1 MANEGIMAAPMPMQQ
16 KPPQGYVSSL
26 DAYDAASSAMQETN
40 PQAFGEYKSA
50 IGSGLS
56 KLNLKSSEIEAFIT
70 LLEYMMQYPDQY
82 KEIIR
87 AGIEAGAIEE
97 GDFPAEFDQSFIAT
111 MLAALNEQRI
121 QQAQNVS
128 PEAMGPG
135 PQEPMA
141 MKSGG
146 LADAAK
152 LLQSKGRNGD
162 TILAHINPQEAE
174 MLRRAG
180 GLGSINPYTGLPE
193 YLNLKKAWDKARGA
207 VSNTVKAVVN
217 VVKDV
222 AKSPIGKI
230 ALTVGLTMALGPVAA
245 GYGIGTAGT
254 AAIVGGG
261 VAALGG
267 GNLKQVLTSAA
278 MGYVGGTVAP
288 TISSYMPGAAG
299 SVLNQGLTGAA
310 LGTGFGLAAGMS
322 PAQAL
327 KAGAIGGL
335 TAAGVGYGQQQGYL
349 PGGPAGAPEADTT
362 AADTTAGEPELSLAQ
377 VEGAG
382 PIESVGP
389 IGTASQKLALSA
401 PDKCSPYYTG
411 EPSAAAMNARQD
423 LLNRTYGDFQTTV
436 PINSSY
442 TAQDPSLVNDY
453 SLQARPIPTQGS
465 EGYPTS
471 AGTKLGLQP
480 LQPVS
485 LQGGLNA
492 PPGGVGLTLNAPGLG
507 LTMPQQGYDFIP
519 VEDTSTLSTGA
530 PEIKGPA
537 PVEDRSTYS
546 LRARGEQAYEKV
558 KDFYKENFA
567 PDRPAVQEGN
577 EQAVLEGDKAVTA
590 YKARMESAGITPT
603 AAGAQAAYDAAY
615 QANAP
620 GFINKYLPL
629 AGATLAATYV
639 AGGFKEPP
647 VDKTPIYDPYY
658 TGTDYMRDN
667 PQAFSGGLYNYK
679 SQGAG
684 AYDPSR
690 ATTYAGSQ
698 GAAAP
703 GVVKPTGIMQA
714 QYSPDYGRRRMQS
727 RQRYYSPFI
736 GTADPVMA
744 AKGGSITEFPRKTG
758 PINGPGTG
766 TSDDIPA
773 MLSDGE
779 FVFTARA
786 VRNAGNGSR
795 RKGAA
800 RMYKLM
806 KSLEKGGMVK
816 G

>member
-1 MANEGIMAAPMPMQQ
+1 MANEGIMAAPMPMRQQ
-16 KPPQGYVSSL
+16 QQQPLQGYVSSL
-26 DAYDAASSAMQETN
+26 DAYDAASSALQETN
-40 PQAFGEYKSA
+40 PQAFSEYKSA
-50 IGSGLS
+50 IGAGLS

-82 KEIIR
+82 KEVIR
-87 AGIEAGAIEE
+87 AGIEEGAIEE
-97 GDFPAEFDQSFIAT
+97 GDFPAEFDQGFVST

-162 TILAHINPQEAE
+162 TILAHINPEEAE

-180 GLGSINPYTGLPE
+180 GLGSINPYTGLRE
-193 YLNLKKAWDKARGA
+193 YGFFKKVWKAATGA
-207 VSNTVKAVVN
+207 VKTVVN

-254 AAIVGGG
+254 AALVGGG
-261 VAALGG
+261 VTALSGG
-267 GNLKQVLTSAA
+267 SLKDVLKSSA
-278 MGYVGGTVAP
+278 MGYIGGTFAP

-299 SVLNQGLTGAA
+299 SVLNQGFTGAA
-310 LGTGFGLAAGMS
+310 LGTGFGLAAGMT

-327 KAGAIGGL
+327 KAGAIGGV
-335 TAAGVGYGQQQGYL
+335 TAAGVGYGQQKGYL
-349 PGGPAGAPEADTT
+349 PGGAPTGEAQTEVPVD
-362 AADTTAGEPELSLAQ
+362 AVADGPNLSLAQ
-377 VEGAG
+377 AEGAG

-389 IGTASQKLALSA
+389 IGTASQKVAMSA
-401 PDKCSPYYTG
+401 PDRYSPYYTG

-423 LLNRTYGDFQTTV
+423 LLNKTYGDFQTTV

-465 EGYPTS
+465 VGYPTS
-471 AGTKLGLQP
+471 AGTGLGLQP
-480 LQPVS
+480 LQSVS

-492 PPGGVGLTLNAPGLG
+492 PPGGVGLTLNAPGSG
-507 LTMPQQGYDFIP
+507 LTMPQQSFDFVP
-519 VEDTSTLSTGA
+519 VEDTSTLSTSA
-530 PEIKGPA
+530 PEIRGPA

-546 LRARGEQAYEKV
+546 LRARGEQAYQKI
-558 KDFYKENFA
+558 KDFYDENFA
-567 PDRPAVQEGN
+567 TDRPAIQEGN
-577 EQAVLEGDKAVTA
+577 KQAALEGDKAVTA
-590 YKARMESAGITPT
+590 YKSRMESAGITPT
-603 AAGAQAAYDAAY
+603 AAGAQAAYDAAF
-615 QANAP
+615 QANSP
-620 GFINKYLPL
+620 SFINKYLPL

-667 PQAFSGGLYNYK
+667 PQAFSGGLYKYE

-703 GVVKPTGIMQA
+703 GVVTPTGIMQA
-714 QYSPDYGRRRMQS
+714 QSSPNYGRRRMQS

>member
-50 IGSGLS
+50 IGSTLS
-56 KLNLKSSEIEAFIT
+56 QLNLKPSEIEAFVT

-87 AGIEAGAIEE
+87 AGIEAGAIDE
-97 GDFPAEFDQSFIAT
+97 GDFPPEFDQSFIAT

-152 LLQSKGRNGD
+152 ALQARGRGRD
-162 TILAHINPQEAE
+162 TILAHITPQEAE
-174 MLRRAG
+174 MLRQAG
-180 GLGSINPYTGLPE
+180 GLGTRNPYTGLPE
-193 YLNLKKAWDKARGA
+193 YGFFQDAW
-207 VSNTVKAVVN
+207 KAVTAPVRE
-217 VVKDV
+217 VVKVVKQV

-230 ALTVGLTMALGPVAA
+230 ALTVGLTMALGPIAA

-261 VAALGG
+261 MAALGG
-267 GNLKQVLTSAA
+267 GDIKDILKGAA
-278 MGYVGGTVAP
+278 FGYIGGTVAP
-288 TISSYMPGAAG
+288 AISGYMPGAAG
-299 SVLNQGLTGAA
+299 SVLNQGFTGAA
-310 LGTGFGLAAGMS
+310 LGTGFGLASGMS
-322 PAQAL
+322 PAEAL
-327 KAGAIGGL
+327 KAGAVGGL

-349 PGGPAGAPEADTT
+349 PGGAPTGGPATG
-362 AADTTAGEPELSLAQ
+362 TTAGAPELSLAP
-377 VEGAG
+377 VEGTG
-382 PIESVGP
+382 PVGTV
-389 IGTASQKLALSA
+389 GTASENLALSST
-401 PDKCSPYYTG
+401 DKYSPYYTG
-411 EPSAAAMNARQD
+411 EPSAASMDARQA
-423 LLNRTYGDFQTTV
+423 LLNKTYGDFQTTV

-442 TAQDPSLVNDY
+442 TAKDPSLVNDY
-453 SLQARPIPTQGS
+453 SLQARPLPGPGQAMS
-465 EGYPTS
+465 PE
-471 AGTKLGLQP
+471 AGLGLQP
-480 LQPVS
+480 PQPVS
-485 LQGGLNA
+485 PQGGFNA
-492 PPGGVGLTLNAPGLG
+492 PPGGVGMTPGAANASG
-507 LTMPQQGYDFIP
+507 LTIPQQNFDFVP
-519 VEDTSTLSTGA
+519 AEDTSVVPTGA
-530 PEIKGPA
+530 PENRGPA
-537 PVEDRSTYS
+537 PVEDRSSYS
-546 LRARGEQAYEKV
+546 LRARGEQAYEGV

-567 PDRPAVQEGN
+567 TDRPAIQEGN
-577 EQAVLEGDKAVTA
+577 EKAALEGNKAVTA
-590 YKARMESAGITPT
+590 YKERMQAAGIEPT

-615 QANAP
+615 QASAP
-620 GFINKYLPL
+620 GFFAQYGPM
-629 AGATLAATYV
+629 AGAALATTIA
-639 AGGFKEPP
+639 AGGFKKPP
-647 VDKTPIYDPYY
+647 VDDTPVYDPYY

-667 PQAFSGGLYNYK
+667 PQFFSGGLYDYR
-679 SQGAG
+679 SRGD
-684 AYDPSR
+684 YDPYR
-690 ATTYAGSQ
+690 ETRYAGEL
-698 GAAAP
+698 GAATR
-703 GVVKPTGIMQA
+703 GVVTPTGIMQA
-714 QYSPDYGRRRMQS
+714 RYSPDYGRRV
-727 RQRYYSPFI
+727 RQQQYYSPFI
-736 GTADPVMA
+736 GVAEPVMA
-744 AKGGSITEFPRKTG
+744 AKGGSIREFPRKSG

-779 FVFTARA
+779 FVFTAKA
-786 VRNAGNGSR
+786 VRNAGGGSR

>member
-1 MANEGIMAAPMPMQQ
+1 
-16 KPPQGYVSSL
+16 
-26 DAYDAASSAMQETN
+26 
-40 PQAFGEYKSA
+40 
-50 IGSGLS
+50 
-56 KLNLKSSEIEAFIT
+56 
-70 LLEYMMQYPDQY
+70 
-82 KEIIR
+82 
-87 AGIEAGAIEE
+87 
-97 GDFPAEFDQSFIAT
+97 
-111 MLAALNEQRI
+111 
-121 QQAQNVS
+121 
-128 PEAMGPG
+128 
-135 PQEPMA
+135 

-152 LLQSKGRNGD
+152 LLQSKGRSGD
-162 TILAHINPQEAE
+162 TILAHINPEEAE

-193 YLNLKKAWDKARGA
+193 YLNLKKAWNKATGA
-207 VSNTVKAVVN
+207 VKNVVKTVVN

-254 AAIVGGG
+254 AALVSGG
-261 VAALGG
+261 VTALSG
-267 GNLKQVLTSAA
+267 GNLKDVLKSSA
-278 MGYVGGTVAP
+278 MGYVGGTITPMV
-288 TISSYMPGAAG
+288 SGYMPGAAG
-299 SVLNQGLTGAA
+299 SVLNQGFTGAA
-310 LGTGFGLAAGMS
+310 LGTGFGLAAGMT

-327 KAGAIGGL
+327 KAGAIGGV
-335 TAAGVGYGQQQGYL
+335 TAAGVGYGQQQGYI
-349 PGGPAGAPEADTT
+349 PGGPAGEAQTEVPVD
-362 AADTTAGEPELSLAQ
+362 AVADGPNLSLAQ
-377 VEGAG
+377 AEGAG

-389 IGTASQKLALSA
+389 IGTASQKVAMSA
-401 PDKCSPYYTG
+401 PDRYSPYYTG
-411 EPSAAAMNARQD
+411 EPVAPVDNFMISPQQANLVSRAPGYTPNLSAQSQYLMRNP
-423 LLNRTYGDFQTTV
+423 T
-436 PINSSY
+436 
-442 TAQDPSLVNDY
+442 DY
-453 SLQARPIPTQGS
+453 SLTTSPDYFAGRAEYPGAGS
-465 EGYPTS
+465 GLQLPQSVSLSGGFNAPRGGMGLSS
-471 AGTKLGLQP
+471 AGSGDA
-480 LQPVS
+480 S
-485 LQGGLNA
+485 
-492 PPGGVGLTLNAPGLG
+492 GLTIPKQ
-507 LTMPQQGYDFIP
+507 TFDFVP
-519 VEDTSTLSTGA
+519 VEDRSTLSTGA
-530 PEIKGPA
+530 PESRGPA

-546 LRARGEQAYEKV
+546 LRARGEQVYDKV
-558 KDFYKENFA
+558 KDFYNENFA
-567 PDRPAVQEGN
+567 TDRPAIQEGN
-577 EQAVLEGDKAVTA
+577 KQAALEGNKAVTD
-590 YKARMESAGITPT
+590 YKLRMESAGITPT
-603 AAGAQAAYDAAY
+603 AAGAQAAYDAAF
-615 QANAP
+615 QANSP
-620 GFINKYLPL
+620 TFINKYLPL

-667 PQAFSGGLYNYK
+667 PQAFSGGLYKYESK
-679 SQGAG
+679 GAG

-698 GAAAP
+698 GAASP
-703 GVVKPTGIMQA
+703 GVVTPTGIMQA
-714 QYSPDYGRRRMQS
+714 QYSPNYGRRRMQS
-727 RQRYYSPFI
+727 SQRYYSPFI

>member
-1 MANEGIMAAPMPMQQ
+1 MANEGIMAAPMPMRQQ
-16 KPPQGYVSSL
+16 QQQPSQGYVSSL
-26 DAYDAASSAMQETN
+26 DAYDAASSALQETN
-40 PQAFGEYKSA
+40 PQAFSEYKSA
-50 IGSGLS
+50 IGSALS
-56 KLNLKSSEIEAFIT
+56 KLNLKPSEIEAFIT

-82 KEIIR
+82 KEVIR
-87 AGIEAGAIEE
+87 AGIEEGAIEE
-97 GDFPAEFDQSFIAT
+97 GDFPAEFDQGFITT

-162 TILAHINPQEAE
+162 TILAHINPEEAE

-180 GLGSINPYTGLPE
+180 GLGSINPYTGLRE
-193 YLNLKKAWDKARGA
+193 YSFFKKAWKAATG
-207 VSNTVKAVVN
+207 VVKSVVN

-254 AAIVGGG
+254 AAIIGGG
-261 VAALGG
+261 VTALSGG
-267 GNLKQVLTSAA
+267 SLKEVLKSSA
-278 MGYVGGTVAP
+278 MGYIGGTFAP

-299 SVLNQGLTGAA
+299 SVLNQGFTGAA
-310 LGTGFGLAAGMS
+310 LGTGFGLAAGMT

-327 KAGAIGGL
+327 KAGAIGGV
-335 TAAGVGYGQQQGYL
+335 TAAGVGYGQQQGYI
-349 PGGPAGAPEADTT
+349 PGGPAGEAQTEVPVD
-362 AADTTAGEPELSLAQ
+362 AVADGPNLSLAQ
-377 VEGAG
+377 AEGAG

-389 IGTASQKLALSA
+389 IGTASQKVAMSA
-401 PDKCSPYYTG
+401 PDRYSPYYTG

-423 LLNRTYGDFQTTV
+423 LLNKTYGDFQTTV

-465 EGYPTS
+465 VGYPTS
-471 AGTKLGLQP
+471 AGTGLGLQP
-480 LQPVS
+480 LQSVS

-492 PPGGVGLTLNAPGLG
+492 PPGGVGLTLNAPGSG
-507 LTMPQQGYDFIP
+507 LTMPQQSFDFVP

-530 PEIKGPA
+530 PEIRGPA

-546 LRARGEQAYEKV
+546 LRARGEQAYQKI
-558 KDFYKENFA
+558 KDFYDENFA
-567 PDRPAVQEGN
+567 TDRPAIQEGN
-577 EQAVLEGDKAVTA
+577 EQAALEGNKAVTA
-590 YKARMESAGITPT
+590 YRSRMEDAGITPT
-603 AAGAQAAYDAAY
+603 AAGAQAAYDAAF
-615 QANAP
+615 QANSP
-620 GFINKYLPL
+620 SFINKYLPL

-703 GVVKPTGIMQA
+703 GVVTPTGIMQA